1 MKYLFSM
8 LLFCAALTLSAES
21 KFLKV
26 SEFKYDFDKKSG
38 SPAAGAGGDF
48 SVSASAACPLY
59 SNRMSA
65 ISSEVA
71 GRGYR

>member
-26 SEFKYDFDKKSG
+26 SEFQYDFDKKSITFQATG
-38 SPAAGAGGDF
+38 GISRCMQTAAT
-48 SVSASAACPLY
+48 
-59 SNRMSA
+59 
-65 ISSEVA
+65 
-71 GRGYR
+71 